1 MGSSSAQSS
10 ASNVSASSKAS
21 RGKVVYVN
29 ACRDCVQGRLMFCG
43 CEAIKSGHCPKD
55 TIITAGQAG
64 LYKERKLTI
73 RSRFRDC
80 REKEASIPEASS
92 VYPTV
97 PERELSKSVQQ
108 MSKILQELKEENL
121 KLDMPGVKASIPEA
135 SSVYPTVP
143 ERDLSKSVQQMS
155 KILQESE
162 EENLKLDMPGL
173 LMRTSGLCPLDACH
187 CSMCFCPTDHS
198 FDPEESFDSA

>member
-1 MGSSSAQSS
+1 M
-10 ASNVSASSKAS
+10 K
-21 RGKVVYVN
+21 
-29 ACRDCVQGRLMFCG
+29 ACRHCVQGRLMFCG

-55 TIITAGQAG
+55 MIITAGQAG

-97 PERELSKSVQQ
+97 PERDLSKSVQQ
-108 MSKILQELKEENL
+108 MSKILQELEEENL

-162 EENLKLDMPGL
+162 EENLKLDMPGV